1 MKQLTK
7 DFKFDVNQAIEFQNV
22 LVALYGQNNFYK
34 FLEDDKIKFD
44 SLVDKYIEKMKKK
57 LTLYMEWEL
66 NYFFNMGEFTLYSI
80 GRMIY
85 MKYIVNHSPIK
96 KVEELIRII
105 QNSDS
110 IIFAKAIFLCH
121 MYINKSRINF
131 KKIEKEVNSISEM
144 IEIVK
149 NTRYQFEVTKEKI
162 IECLENLDETKQRY
176 CLLLN
181 NIYQKVYRTYEED
194 ILKLVLKKKTEYE
207 ARFIRNPEQFCKDC
221 FNTELEVFGD
231 KVCIHISFFWNIGYE
246 YWPKRFGQEVIIL
259 GVNSHL
265 NDITVPQK
273 EKIFIFMKTIS
284 DKSRLEIIYLL
295 SERPYYVNELAEK
308 LNFSTATISY
318 HLSKLHEIKI
328 VDFKRRDQR
337 FYYFLL
343 DKQLKNLFNEAS
355 QLFVKE

>member
-1 MKQLTK
+1 MKHLNK
-7 DFKFDVNQAIEFQNV
+7 DFKLDVNQAIEFQNV

-34 FLEDDKIKFD
+34 FLEEDNIKFD
-44 SLVDKYIEKMKKK
+44 CLVDKYIEKMKKK
-57 LTLYMEWEL
+57 LTLYMKWEL
-66 NYFFNMGEFTLYSI
+66 NYFFNMGEFTLYSM

-85 MKYIVNHSPIK
+85 MKYILNHSPIK

-105 QNSDS
+105 ENSDS

-131 KKIEKEVNSISEM
+131 KKVEKEVNSISEM
-144 IEIVK
+144 IEIIK
-149 NTRYQFEVTKEKI
+149 NTTYQFEDTKVKI
-162 IECLENLDETKQRY
+162 IECLENLEETKQRY

-181 NIYQKVYRTYEED
+181 NIYQKIYKTYEED
-194 ILKLVLKKKTEYE
+194 ILKLVIKKKTKYE
-207 ARFIRNPEQFCKDC
+207 DRFNRDPEQFCKDC
-221 FNTELEVFGD
+221 FNTDLEVFGN

-246 YWPKRFGQEVIIL
+246 YWPKQFGEEVIIL
-259 GVNSHL
+259 GANSHL
-265 NDITVPQK
+265 KDITIPQK
-273 EKIFIFMKTIS
+273 EKIFNFLKTIS
-284 DKSRLEIIYLL
+284 DKSRLEIIHLL

-318 HLSKLHEIKI
+318 HLSKLQEINI

-343 DKQLKNLFNEAS
+343 DNQIKNLFKEAS
-355 QLFVKE
+355 ELFVE